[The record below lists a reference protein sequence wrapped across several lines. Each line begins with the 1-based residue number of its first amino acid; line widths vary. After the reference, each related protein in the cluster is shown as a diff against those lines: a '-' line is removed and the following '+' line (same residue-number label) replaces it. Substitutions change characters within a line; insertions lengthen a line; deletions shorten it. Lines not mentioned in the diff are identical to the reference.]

1 MVNLNNGG
9 NVIMANADFVP
20 NVEMPNAPI
29 LVRSNTVR
37 QLRARAEFHARMAN
51 LEAKIKAEEK
61 ARETAIKNAVKKA
74 AEEKARETAIKNAA
88 KKAEENARREA
99 VNRSKAEATA
109 AKAAARAKREKSN
122 RNIAAAEKAAENA
135 EKAKKAAENA
145 KKAAENAK
153 KAAEN
158 AEKAKKAENAKKAK
172 KAAANA
178 IVKNVDNKFKEIQ
191 RKTNLSKTEKN
202 KEGTKV
208 YRKASLK
215 LHPQRQGGSE
225 ESFKK
230 LGSIYSNFQT
240 KIGTKVRVEQ
250 ELSNENRP
258 R

>member
-9 NVIMANADFVP
+9 NVIMTEADFVP
-20 NVEMPNAPI
+20 NVEMANAPN
-29 LVRSNTVR
+29 LVRPNTVR

-51 LEAKIKAEEK
+51 QEARIKAAEK
-61 ARETAIKNAVKKA
+61 AQEKAIKNAVKKA

-88 KKAEENARREA
+88 KQAEENARREA

-135 EKAKKAAENA
+135 EKAKKAA
-145 KKAAENAK
+145 KKAAENAEKAKKAAK

-158 AEKAKKAENAKKAK
+158 AEKAKKAKKL
-172 KAAANA
+172 AANA

-215 LHPQRQGGSE
+215 LHPQRLGGNN
-225 ESFKK
+225 ESFVK
-230 LGSIYSNFQT
+230 LGKAFHNFQT
-240 KIGTKVRVEQ
+240 KIGTKVTAGF
-250 ELSNENRP
+250 NETWTG
-258 R
+258 